1 MKKSEVLKAFAW
13 FCSFLRQVGA
23 GIGVGWSGEYLQRR
37 RRRRRMVERRRRWRS
52 PIVRS
57 ASPLLTHQSP
67 SCCTQTNIN
76 KCKLV
81 VTELSRAWAESLVSD
96 EMSYMSPSCHKQA
109 TIRQCCRLSF
119 HLERRSPQPYE
130 SGCRK
135 CMALKKYLQD
145 HRSSWKRLSA
155 LLCPST
161 LHCSLYF
168 CFKFIAVAAGATFV
182 NCLLLISRI
191 WMIYALLP
199 YRFTH
204 FVCSFFRLKIS
215 FANYLHL
222 ECMVRLIWCL
232 HFYHLAL
239 INITTK

>member
-1 MKKSEVLKAFAW
+1 MMTIMMMTMIWKAT
-13 FCSFLRQVGA
+13 CSRINATLFNATWQCLHPNHFWRWWWWWRWWQGWWWRQ
-23 GIGVGWSGEYLQRR
+23 WY
-37 RRRRRMVERRRRWRS
+37 
-52 PIVRS
+52 
-57 ASPLLTHQSP
+57 
-67 SCCTQTNIN
+67 
-76 KCKLV
+76 
-81 VTELSRAWAESLVSD
+81 
-96 EMSYMSPSCHKQA
+96 
-109 TIRQCCRLSF
+109 RQCHRLSF
-119 HLERRSPQPYE
+119 YLERRSQWPPE
-130 SGCRK
+130 CDCRK

-161 LHCSLYF
+161 LHCSLYC